1 MKLLLSSTDRQQVD
15 GLAKVLFS
23 GGIQSDV
30 RPRPV
35 VEPEG
40 TLVIGVELW
49 VRNDNDYHRAA
60 IVCAGFTRRLQHLE
74 LWRHN

>member
-1 MKLLLSSTDRQQVD
+1 MKLLLSSADRWQVD

-23 GGIQSDV
+23 AGIQSEV

-35 VEPEG
+35 VAPEG
-40 TLVIGVELW
+40 TLIIGVELW
-49 VRNDNDYHRAA
+49 VRNDDDYHRAA
-60 IVCAGFTRRLQHLE
+60 IECAGFARRLQHLE